1 MVHVTDRA
9 LNKLEQMRQMGGLSQ
24 DQVIGIGV
32 GQDGGLRFDL
42 MRPGTEDEVIDR
54 NGQPLMVVPAPLS
67 DPLAGAVLDFPEDA
81 DSKFTL
87 RESEAGAEAEAQ
99 PGG

>member
-9 LNKLEQMRQMGGLSQ
+9 LDKLEQMRQMGGLGE

-32 GQDGGLRFDL
+32 GEDGGLRFDL
-42 MRPGTEDEVIDR
+42 LKPSAQDEVIDR

-87 RESEAGAEAEAQ
+87 REAETEAGAEGAT
-99 PGG
+99 

>member
-9 LNKLEQMRQMGGLSQ
+9 LDKLEQMRQMGGLSQ

-42 MRPGTEDEVIDR
+42 IKPSERDEVIDR
-54 NGQPLMVVPAPLS
+54 NGEPLMVVPAPLS
-67 DPLAGAVLDFPEDA
+67 DPLSGAVLDFPEDA

-87 RESEAGAEAEAQ
+87 REAAAEE
-99 PGG
+99 GT

>member
-9 LNKLEQMRQMGGLSQ
+9 LDKLEQMRQMGGLSQ

-42 MRPGTEDEVIDR
+42 ITPSEQDEVIDR
-54 NGQPLMVVPAPLS
+54 DGQPLMVVPAPLS
-67 DPLAGAVLDFPEDA
+67 DPLADAVLDFPEDA
-81 DSKFTL
+81 DSRFTL
-87 RESEAGAEAEAQ
+87 REAGAEEATEAT
-99 PGG
+99 

>member
-1 MVHVTDRA
+1 MVQVTDRA
-9 LNKLEQMRQMGGLSQ
+9 LDKLEQMRQMGGLSE

-42 MRPGTEDEVIDR
+42 LKPTEQDEVIDR
-54 NGQPLMVVPAPLS
+54 NGQPLIVVPAPLS
-67 DPLAGAVLDFPEDA
+67 DPLSGAVLDFPEDA

-87 RESEAGAEAEAQ
+87 REGGAEEAT
-99 PGG
+99 